1 VYSLLQKCE
10 KEKKKPKKKKRKKKE
25 QNKCIKLPFCF
36 SSLPSQSGMIF
47 YPKAPPPCIL
57 SFSFAFKLLAF
68 RITMAGSCAWCI
80 GVLPNPVPLISF
92 DRERERRKK
101 EQKMQHF
108 NNSSVFSVF
117 HLLYVLE
124 HGTRDMVV
132 ECWVD
137 RVHLVS
143 MPLFKIYI
151 KK

>member
-1 VYSLLQKCE
+1 LCILFCRNVRRKKKAK
-10 KEKKKPKKKKRKKKE
+10 KEKKKKKE

-47 YPKAPPPCIL
+47 YPKAPPCIF

-80 GVLPNPVPLISF
+80 GVLPKPVPLISF
-92 DRERERRKK
+92 EREREGKRNRRC
-101 EQKMQHF
+101 
-108 NNSSVFSVF
+108 SASIILLCYLS

-143 MPLFKIYI
+143 MSLFR
-151 KK
+151 

>member
-1 VYSLLQKCE
+1 MIVLLLLCILFCRNVRRKKKAK
-10 KEKKKPKKKKRKKKE
+10 KEKKKKKE

-47 YPKAPPPCIL
+47 YPKAPPCIF

-80 GVLPNPVPLISF
+80 GVLPKPVPLISF
-92 DRERERRKK
+92 EREREGKRNRRC
-101 EQKMQHF
+101 
-108 NNSSVFSVF
+108 SASIILLCYLS

-143 MPLFKIYI
+143 MSLFR
-151 KK
+151 

>member
-1 VYSLLQKCE
+1 LIVLLLLCILFCRNVRRKKKAK
-10 KEKKKPKKKKRKKKE
+10 KEKKKKKE

-47 YPKAPPPCIL
+47 YPKAPPCIF

-80 GVLPNPVPLISF
+80 GVLPKPVPLISF
-92 DRERERRKK
+92 EREREGKRNRRC
-101 EQKMQHF
+101 
-108 NNSSVFSVF
+108 SASIILLCYLS

-143 MPLFKIYI
+143 MSLFR
-151 KK
+151 